1 MLIYS
6 NNFMSG
12 MKLDRIDLEIIKL
25 LMENSRISVTDIA
38 NRLEI
43 SRPTVRER
51 MKKLVQNG
59 VIKKFTVTLD
69 DSIFR
74 GIIVLFQFRPRE
86 LNKLINKLRN
96 KDEIIQLY
104 LTSGSDALFGIGVYE
119 SIDKLKRD
127 IFNFIEEGEGFSF
140 HIVVKKIKDSDFI
153 PLLAF
158 ELYCDYCGKEIKENP
173 IEFTLYNRNFY
184 FCCKT
189 CLSNFRKGRE

>member
-1 MLIYS
+1 
-6 NNFMSG
+6 

-43 SRPTVRER
+43 SRPTARDR
-51 MKKLVQNG
+51 IKKLIEHG
-59 VIKKFTVTLD
+59 VIKKFTVALD
-69 DSIFR
+69 SSVFK
-74 GIIVLFQFRPRE
+74 GITVLFQFRPRQ
-86 LNKLINKLRN
+86 LDKLINKLEQ
-96 KDEIIQLY
+96 KKEIIQLY
-104 LTSGSDALFGIGVYE
+104 LTSGDTTLFGIGIYE
-119 SIDKLKRD
+119 NINKLKKE
-127 IFNFIEEGEGFSF
+127 IFDLIEEGETFSF

-158 ELYCDYCGKEIKENP
+158 ELYCDYCGKEIKESP

-189 CLSNFRKGRE
+189 CLNNFRKGRG